1 MATLTEMVAA
11 VVVHSS
17 AAAFSHFGVTLEA
30 PRVERPAQPAAQGRR
45 QDREDLDL
53 PRRGQGPALPRLTG
67 HAGRSFLERRD
78 IPPDFGRITRSP
90 VSVCLLRG

>member
-30 PRVERPAQPAAQGRR
+30 PRIERPAPTQAAVDQRIVARTPARKADKIERTATCP
-45 QDREDLDL
+45 EE
-53 PRRGQGPALPRLTG
+53 AKARLVR
-67 HAGRSFLERRD
+67 A
-78 IPPDFGRITRSP
+78 
-90 VSVCLLRG
+90 

>member
-30 PRVERPAQPAAQGRR
+30 PRIDRPAPPAAEQRIVAR
-45 QDREDLDL
+45 TPRKAADRIEKTSNCPDEA
-53 PRRGQGPALPRLTG
+53 RGPLVRA
-67 HAGRSFLERRD
+67 
-78 IPPDFGRITRSP
+78 
-90 VSVCLLRG
+90 